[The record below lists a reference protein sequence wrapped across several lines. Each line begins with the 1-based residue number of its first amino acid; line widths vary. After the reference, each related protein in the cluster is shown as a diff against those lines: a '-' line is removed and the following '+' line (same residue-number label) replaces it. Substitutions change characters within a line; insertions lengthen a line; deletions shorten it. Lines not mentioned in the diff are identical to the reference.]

1 MQKIFHELLTIQEA
15 IKKIEM
21 EYGELKPMG
30 IEFVNIDDS
39 IGRILADEI
48 YARVDSPPFDRSE
61 VDGYALNHFD
71 LIGADEEHPVSL
83 KIIGKSVVGKIPDVL
98 IKPGTCAEIATGAPL
113 PKGATAVAM
122 IEYTKKSGEMV
133 KFYRSVST
141 GENVAN
147 AGSDVM
153 VGDTTLRKGT
163 LITPLE
169 IAIISSL
176 GYDRVPVYKN
186 LNAGIISTGDEIET
200 VGNVLKPGMIY
211 DSNSHTISSYL
222 KGIGIKSNFYGIARD
237 NYEDIKSLVKKAI
250 NENDLVITSGSTS
263 AGLGDVIYKVY
274 AELGKLVVHGLKI
287 KPGKPTIVA
296 ISGGKLLIGLPGFP
310 MSAIIAYEYFIKK
323 ILMKLTGYNF
333 EENRTFA
340 RLSSRINS
348 SKNVEEFVPVSIV
361 KKGNELRA
369 YPIYGNSGSITSML
383 YADGIM
389 RIPEN
394 VNYLDENDE
403 IEITLFSN
411 ILNIPDLTV
420 IGSHCPLLESLL
432 SNFKNV
438 KYIRVGSTA
447 GWYAVKNGEA
457 DIAGTHLLD
466 EKTLAYNIPFL
477 EKYGLSGKA
486 VIIRGYGREQ
496 GILTKKGNPKNIK
509 NIKDFLRNDITIVNR
524 IKGSGTRTLLDI
536 LLKKE
541 ADKLGLNFEEM
552 VQGING
558 YNFEGKTHSSVASA
572 VSQNRA
578 DAGISLKFYAE
589 LYGLEFIPIGL
600 EMYDILASID
610 SLEKPEIKE
619 MINLLK
625 SDKTKE
631 LIKKQFPGYTIL
643 DDSGSIYKM

>member
-1 MQKIFHELLTIQEA
+1 MQKIFHELLTINEA

-21 EYGELKPMG
+21 EYGELKPIG

-48 YARVDSPPFDRSE
+48 YAKVDSPPFDRSE

-83 KIIGKSVVGKIPDVL
+83 RIIGKSVVGKIPDMF

-122 IEYTKKSGEMV
+122 IEYTKRSGELV
-133 KFYRSVST
+133 KFYRSVAT

-186 LNAGIISTGDEIET
+186 LNAGIISTGDEIEA

-237 NYEDIKSLVKKAI
+237 NYEDIKSLVKKAL

-274 AELGKLVVHGLKI
+274 AEFGKLVVHGLKI

-323 ILMKLTGYNF
+323 ILMRLSGYNF

-340 RLSSRINS
+340 KLSSRINS

-389 RIPEN
+389 KIPEN

-411 ILNIPDLTV
+411 TLNIPNLTV

-466 EKTLAYNIPFL
+466 EKTLVYNIPFL

-496 GILTKKGNPKNIK
+496 GILIKKGNPKNIK

-541 ADKLGLNFEEM
+541 AEKLGLNFEEM

-578 DAGISLKFYAE
+578 DAGLSLKFYAE
-589 LYGLEFIPIGL
+589 LYGLDFIPIGL

-610 SLEKPEIKE
+610 SLDKPEIKE

>member
-1 MQKIFHELLTIQEA
+1 MQKIFHELLTINEA

-21 EYGELKPMG
+21 EYGELKPIG

-48 YARVDSPPFDRSE
+48 YAKVDSPPFDRSE

-83 KIIGKSVVGKIPDVL
+83 RIIGKSVVGKIPDIS

-122 IEYTKKSGEMV
+122 IEYTKRSGELV

-222 KGIGIKSNFYGIARD
+222 RGIGIKSNFYGIARD
-237 NYEDIKSLVKKAI
+237 NYEDIKSLVKKAL

-274 AELGKLVVHGLKI
+274 AEFGRLVVHGLKI

-296 ISGGKLLIGLPGFP
+296 ISGKKLLIGLPGFP

-323 ILMKLTGYNF
+323 ILMKLSGYNF
-333 EENRTFA
+333 EENITFA
-340 RLSSRINS
+340 KLSSRINS

-411 ILNIPDLTV
+411 TLNIPNLTV

-466 EKTLAYNIPFL
+466 EKTLSYNIPFL

-496 GILTKKGNPKNIK
+496 GILIKKGNPKNIK
-509 NIKDFLRNDITIVNR
+509 NINDFLRNDITIVNR

-541 ADKLGLNFEEM
+541 AEKLGLNFEEM
-552 VQGING
+552 VQGVNG

-578 DAGISLKFYAE
+578 DAGLSLKFYAE
-589 LYGLEFIPIGL
+589 LYGLDFIPIGL

-610 SLEKPEIKE
+610 SLDKPEIKE

-625 SDKTKE
+625 SDKIKE